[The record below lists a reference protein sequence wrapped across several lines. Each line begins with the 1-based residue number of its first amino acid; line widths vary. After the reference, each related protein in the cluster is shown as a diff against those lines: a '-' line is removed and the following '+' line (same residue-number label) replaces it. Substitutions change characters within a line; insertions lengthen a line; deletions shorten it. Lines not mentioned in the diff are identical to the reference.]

1 MQCPE
6 HQPIIYILQP
16 SCFYNNL
23 HNHELCRNWWPR
35 TSTILLPF
43 MYFQIFGSIETSFL
57 GTWVIT
63 ALSLWSF
70 DFLYIIWSLGN
81 CLFNWLFYLSI
92 SYVES
97 RWIYILWMQTS
108 VAKNDTKLSFI
119 LERKSPTTGLLA
131 VVLDEDDK
139 MAAVDGG
146 WHRHL
151 WSPSPVC
158 LPICIY

>member
-1 MQCPE
+1 MFINRLAYVAPLMQCPE

-63 ALSLWSF
+63 ALSWSF

-92 SYVES
+92 SYVGISVNLYFVIADLCGKERYQTILYTGKEIPNYGS
-97 RWIYILWMQTS
+97 TCRCSGWRW
-108 VAKNDTKLSFI
+108 
-119 LERKSPTTGLLA
+119 
-131 VVLDEDDK
+131 
-139 MAAVDGG
+139 
-146 WHRHL
+146 
-151 WSPSPVC
+151 
-158 LPICIY
+158 